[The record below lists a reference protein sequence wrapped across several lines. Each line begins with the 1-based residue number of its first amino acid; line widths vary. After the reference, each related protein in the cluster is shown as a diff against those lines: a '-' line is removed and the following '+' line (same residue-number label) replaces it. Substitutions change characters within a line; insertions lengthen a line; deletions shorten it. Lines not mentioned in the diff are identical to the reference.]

1 MAIIENGKIYGIAH
15 ADIKKQSTSWLKGVR
30 KLLARIREAEETV
43 PDLDLIEKE
52 VDEELERRLSAAAS
66 DDDSV
71 TLIEPEKMR
80 EGR

>member
-1 MAIIENGKIYGIAH
+1 MAIIENGKIYGIPT

-52 VDEELERRLSAAAS
+52 VDEELERRLSTVAA

-71 TLIEPEKMR
+71 NQTEPEKMR